1 MVELQI
7 NDNLG
12 AKTLEVDLGTLK
24 SCEEIKVMEFIEKV
38 SNDPATE
45 QALNINIISKA
56 NIKSAGVDVTV
67 LFFLLNKMV
76 KIFTGLFY
84 FNNFR
89 NRKCLQSQ

>member
-76 KIFTGLFY
+76 KIFTGLFLL
-84 FNNFR
+84 F
-89 NRKCLQSQ
+89 